1 VLDADEMRMPNM
13 RTGIMYFGDRGMR
26 QLDVQGLRMRSWNG
40 GRLLDVEHMVNRLH
54 TTNNDINIRL
64 QRYGELYEIIRNY
77 KNVIGTLGTTL

>member
-1 VLDADEMRMPNM
+1 
-13 RTGIMYFGDRGMR
+13 MYFGDRGMR

-64 QRYGELYEIIRNY
+64 QRYGELYA
-77 KNVIGTLGTTL
+77 KL